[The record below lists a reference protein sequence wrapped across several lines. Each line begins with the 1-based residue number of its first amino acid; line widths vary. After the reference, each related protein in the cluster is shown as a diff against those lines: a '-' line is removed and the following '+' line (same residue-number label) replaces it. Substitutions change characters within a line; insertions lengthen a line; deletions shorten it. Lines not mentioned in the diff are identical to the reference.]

1 MDLRTCVSPSGKFVY
16 GIHKP
21 GFCVE
26 NLREQDFISNLGLL
40 GDGSPVDNQGNF
52 PEGPVHEPDGEW
64 IFEIPN
70 AFPFKG
76 TTFIARGWAD
86 GKASDPSAIR
96 LPEPPRVSFSGLLK
110 EWFGE
115 ENIPLEEIG
124 RIFESLPEPLL
135 LSLAQT
141 STDPSDLVRMAELTC
156 DFIHGSGG
164 RPIGLKYDAD
174 STGRVSAVIRNELLF
189 DVIANNYSLPD
200 EYKEVMVV
208 RPGVQGGSEI
218 VGEWRDK
225 GNKSHIF
232 EYLRRNS
239 YIPWGHYAANMA
251 DDAIRYRLSDLTM
264 ADMTGLRHLYYQR
277 IFVGMA
283 GQQGLALPATRRALT
298 STELEELR
306 NRVHEGI
313 TSATGEG
320 RLRFNSTLWG
330 WNFGFDIAPSR
341 YRLHASHQQIHQ
353 QFALIPA
360 SVPAFGSDG
369 SVEGLDREMNTYGC
383 GDQVAVF
390 AREYRKQTGQPFFDD
405 YIRAI
410 RSNRRMDSDRE
421 KESSLIVY
429 EDDGVMVF
437 VPKAQTSQWEL
448 QLMTTDPVGN
458 IIEAD
463 SSLRSALDRA
473 MFVSLRVLGAMGA
486 KMVTSIECSKRF
498 DSPDS
503 DQRLLYSFMPKLP
516 YSPGAF
522 SEAQL
527 RWINGHYPEDFAAAC
542 RAKAADECLRSVAGN
557 RVKW

>member
-21 GFCVE
+21 GFRVE
-26 NLREQDFISNLGLL
+26 NLRERDFISELGLL
-40 GDGSPVDNQGNF
+40 TDGSPVDNQCNF
-52 PEGPVHEPDGEW
+52 PEGPVHEPNGEW

-70 AFPFKG
+70 AFPFMG

-86 GKASDPSAIR
+86 GKAADPSAIR
-96 LPEPPRVSFSGLLK
+96 LPEPPQVSFSSLLK

-115 ENIPLEEIG
+115 EKIPLEKIN

-135 LSLAQT
+135 LALAQT
-141 STDPSDLVRMAELTC
+141 STDPFDLVRMAELSC
-156 DFIHGSGG
+156 EFIHGSGG
-164 RPIGLKYDAD
+164 RPIGLKYDTD

-200 EYKEVMVV
+200 EYKEVMVM
-208 RPGVQGGSEI
+208 RPGAQGGSEI

-225 GNKSHIF
+225 GNKSHVF

-251 DDAIRYRLSDLTM
+251 SDAIRYRLSDLTM

-277 IFVGMA
+277 IYVGMA
-283 GQQGLALPATRRALT
+283 GQQGLAVPATRRPLT

-306 NRVHEGI
+306 NRVYEGI
-313 TSATGEG
+313 TLATGEG

-369 SVEGLDREMNTYGC
+369 RVEGAGREMDTYGC
-383 GDQVAVF
+383 GDQVAAF
-390 AREYRKQTGQPFFDD
+390 AMEYRKQTGQPFFDD

-463 SSLRSALDRA
+463 SSLRFALDRA
-473 MFVSLRVLGAMGA
+473 MFISLRVLGAMGA

-503 DQRLLYSFMPKLP
+503 DHRLLYSFMPKLP

-542 RAKAADECLRSVAGN
+542 RAKVAYMSG
-557 RVKW
+557 VL